1 MPQRQ
6 AESQFQPRVPN
17 AACCSLLLYALPPPS
32 FLILLLPPLPMTTLK
47 KYEKKRTH
55 TQLSLQTAST
65 FSGHI
70 LRGNPSAYLPFC
82 PSPFDIACLQTV
94 REIVLSSFF
103 ILFYI
108 SFIFFLLLKSPAISA
123 SLFFTRTPLGVSSSG
138 SLACCLSCHLAPA
151 KLVYSLPA
159 FSTSHPSLPSLS
171 VSAASLI
178 FFS

>member
-1 MPQRQ
+1 MKKK
-6 AESQFQPRVPN
+6 N
-17 AACCSLLLYALPPPS
+17 AHTTLAANRKHIFGAHFAGKSFCLSSLLPRLP
-32 FLILLLPPLPMTTLK
+32 
-47 KYEKKRTH
+47 
-55 TQLSLQTAST
+55 ST
-65 FSGHI
+65 F
-70 LRGNPSAYLPFC
+70 PF
-82 PSPFDIACLQTV
+82 ACLQTV

-159 FSTSHPSLPSLS
+159 FSTSHPSRPSPS

>member
-1 MPQRQ
+1 MF
-6 AESQFQPRVPN
+6 S
-17 AACCSLLLYALPPPS
+17 PPP

-47 KYEKKRTH
+47 IWKKERTH
-55 TQLSLQTAST
+55 NSRCKPQAHFRGTFCGEILLPVFLSGS
-65 FSGHI
+65 FSS
-70 LRGNPSAYLPFC
+70 LFS
-82 PSPFDIACLQTV
+82 CLQTV

-123 SLFFTRTPLGVSSSG
+123 SLFFTRTPLGVSSSD

-159 FSTSHPSLPSLS
+159 FSTSHTHPHPYTPPPSTLALLRHS
-171 VSAASLI
+171 
-178 FFS
+178 FFSRNFHKQPLDAGFMFLNAF